1 MGADAV
7 EAFGY
12 ADGVVEDGVGGVVGV
27 GLFGGFGLVEREDVV
42 DYALLGDRGFASGVR
57 AD

>member
-1 MGADAV
+1 MGPDAV
-7 EAFGY
+7 EAFGD

-27 GLFGGFGLVEREDVV
+27 GFFGGVGLIEKEDVV
-42 DYALLGDRGFASGVR
+42 NYTLLGGRGFASGVR

>member
-7 EAFGY
+7 EAFGD
-12 ADGVVEDGVGGVVGV
+12 ADGVVEDGGGVVVGV
-27 GLFGGFGLVEREDVV
+27 GLFLRFGLVEKEDVV
-42 DYALLGDRGFASGVR
+42 DYALLGGGGLASGVR

>member
-1 MGADAV
+1 MGPDAV
-7 EAFGY
+7 EAFGD

-27 GLFGGFGLVEREDVV
+27 GFLGRFGLVEKEDVV
-42 DYALLGDRGFASGVR
+42 NYTLLGSTGLASGVG